1 MTDAYR
7 AQLEA
12 EIAALRKIY
21 VSGIRQTAE
30 GGRQISFQ
38 EREDLKATLD
48 DLKAELNGARNPN
61 TKAAFSRGGSR

>member
-1 MTDAYR
+1 MIDAYR

-21 VSGIRQTAE
+21 VSGIKQTAE
-30 GGRQISFQ
+30 GGRQITMQ

-48 DLKAELNGARNPN
+48 DLKSELHGARNQN
-61 TKAAFSRGGSR
+61 TKAVFSRGGSR